1 MPPSNIG
8 IDVPATN
15 GQSTTSVEKNSCPK
29 FLIIGAGARGN
40 GYAHAVTESTN
51 GIVAAVAEPISSK
64 REALGRKY
72 IWLNDEPQKHQSFQ
86 GWQDFVAYEYK
97 RRQSQEAGEDV
108 PPGIDGVF
116 ICVLDEL
123 HVEVIL
129 GLQELSL
136 HIMCEK
142 PLATSLDDCL
152 RIYRSLQ
159 PPGTSSP
166 NRIFSVGHVLR
177 YSPHNMLLR
186 QLLLSDRAIG
196 DIISIEHTEPIG
208 WWHFSHSYVRG
219 NWRQERTTAPS
230 LLTKSCHDIDFL
242 LWLLCSPP
250 PNSPFE
256 TPPHLPSHIS
266 STGSLH
272 YFKRANKP
280 PLAGSATNCLS
291 CPAEPTCL
299 YSAPRIYLEQHLGSG
314 NTGWPVH
321 ILVPDIEDLP
331 PTTASALLRDRLA
344 EDYSASSTPPE
355 TISKRPWFGRCVYE
369 SDNDVCDDQSV
380 TITWDDDPLPTSSS
394 TPARRSAKTALF
406 HMTAFT
412 EAQCARRGRVYGT
425 RGEICYDSRV
435 IEVYTFADGARKKY
449 FPEQK
454 GGGHGG
460 GDEGL
465 AGAFVDAVEAVGVGM
480 GGEGGKEGKGRMG
493 VEEAQRRYVGC
504 TLEEAVR
511 SHAVVFAAEEA
522 RRGGRVVEW
531 RDLAER

>member
-8 IDVPATN
+8 IKVPLTN
-15 GQSTTSVEKNSCPK
+15 GHCTTSVEKESCPK
-29 FLIIGAGARGN
+29 FLIIGAGARGHA
-40 GYAHAVTESTN
+40 YAHAVTESTT
-51 GIVAAVAEPISSK
+51 GIIAAVAEPISTK
-64 REALGRKY
+64 REAIGRKY
-72 IWLNDEPQKHQSFQ
+72 IWQNNEPQKHQNFQ
-86 GWQDFVAYEYK
+86 GWQDFVEYEHQ
-97 RRQSQEAGEDV
+97 RRQSQEAGEVV

-116 ICVLDEL
+116 ICVLDEF

-129 GLQELSL
+129 GLQELNL

-159 PPGTSSP
+159 PPGTSP
-166 NRIFSVGHVLR
+166 KRIFSIGHVLR

-186 QLLLSDRAIG
+186 QLLLSDCAIG

-250 PNSPFE
+250 PNSSPH

-266 STGSLH
+266 STGSLN

-280 PLAGSATNCLS
+280 AQAGSATNCLS
-291 CPAEPTCL
+291 CPAERDCL
-299 YSAPRIYLEQHLGSG
+299 YSAPKIYLEQHLAKG

-321 ILVPDIEDLP
+321 IVVPEIEDLP
-331 PTTASALLRDRLA
+331 PTAAETRLRDRLA
-344 EDYSASSTPPE
+344 EDYDGSTPAE
-355 TISKRPWFGRCVYE
+355 TVSKRPWFGRCVYE
-369 SDNDVCDDQSV
+369 SDNDVCDDQLV
-380 TITWDDDPLPTSSS
+380 TITWDDDPLPSA
-394 TPARRSAKTALF
+394 TPRSAKTASF

-412 EAQCARRGRVYGT
+412 EAQCVRRGRVYGT
-425 RGEICYDSRV
+425 RGEISYDSQV
-435 IEVYTFADGARKKY
+435 IEVYTFASRTKKTY
-449 FPEQK
+449 YPKQM

-460 GDEGL
+460 GDAGL
-465 AGAFVDAVEAVGVGM
+465 
-480 GGEGGKEGKGRMG
+480 
-493 VEEAQRRYVGC
+493 
-504 TLEEAVR
+504 
-511 SHAVVFAAEEA
+511 
-522 RRGGRVVEW
+522 
-531 RDLAER
+531 